1 MSEVLGEWKPN
12 ATAAGGGCKYQNMT
26 EQAEYVQKRLD
37 LLDPAKLYYM
47 QMRAKMINEELQ
59 STQPSEWR
67 EFAHNR
73 EEIED
78 LY

>member
-1 MSEVLGEWKPN
+1 
-12 ATAAGGGCKYQNMT
+12 MT

-47 QMRAKMINEELQ
+47 QMRTKMLSEELQ
-59 STQPSEWR
+59 STPQSEWR
-67 EFAHNR
+67 EFGHNK